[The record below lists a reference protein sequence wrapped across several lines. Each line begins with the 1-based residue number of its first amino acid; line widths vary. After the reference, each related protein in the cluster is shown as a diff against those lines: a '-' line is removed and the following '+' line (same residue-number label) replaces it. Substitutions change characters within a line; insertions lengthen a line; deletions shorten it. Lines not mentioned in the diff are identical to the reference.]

1 MTSAINYLAI
11 NENFPVAGQDNDTQ
25 VFRDNFDTIKNNFRL
40 AKDEITDLQDNA
52 ARTDADNSFQNK
64 LISEAIFVN
73 NKDKKW
79 DAGFL
84 TSNITVDYEQGAYHV
99 YRIGA
104 NVSMEF
110 LNLPTNNDATSP
122 LGIGVGKVT
131 LELYGDGTARNIT
144 LSITS
149 GSEFRRNSAFPGT
162 FPTFQVTSPDNPVII
177 EVWRHNSDKI
187 FVNYLGVFS

>member
-25 VFRDNFDTIKNNFRL
+25 VFRDNFDTIKTNFRL
-40 AKDEITDLQDNA
+40 AKDEITDLQNTA
-52 ARTDADNSFQNK
+52 ARINADNSFDNN

-110 LNLPTNNDATSP
+110 LNFPTNNDQTSP
-122 LGIGVGKVT
+122 LGIGVGKLT
-131 LELYGDGTARNIT
+131 LELYGDGAARNVT
-144 LSITS
+144 LSIS
-149 GSEFRRNSAFPGT
+149 AGSVFKRNSAFPGT
-162 FPTFQVTSPDNPVII
+162 FPTFSVTSTENPVII
-177 EVWRHNSDKI
+177 EVWRHNSDTI
-187 FVNYLGVFS
+187 FVNYLGQFI

>member
-25 VFRDNFDTIKNNFRL
+25 VFRDNFDTIKNNFRV
-40 AKDEITDLQDNA
+40 AKDEVSDLQNTA
-52 ARTDADNSFQNK
+52 ARLNADNLFDNH

-110 LNLPTNNDATSP
+110 LNFPTNNDATSP

-131 LELYGDGTARNIT
+131 LEIYGDGTARTVT
-144 LSITS
+144 LSIS
-149 GSEFRRNSAFPGT
+149 AGSVFKRNPAFPGS
-162 FPTFQVTSPDNPVII
+162 FPTFSVTSTENPVII
-177 EVWRHNSDKI
+177 EVWRHNSDTI
-187 FVNYLGVFS
+187 FINHLGQFV